1 MTDDWKKAGIMVRYN
16 ANSKFVEVEPEGLNS
31 LLRDQTRLEWLA
43 HAEVFPMNTKE
54 GWCLS
59 GDGAT
64 CWTKTADTFRD
75 AIDEAMRGE

>member
-1 MTDDWKKAGIMVRYN
+1 MSEIFEHSENPSVMGTISELVIDRK
-16 ANSKFVEVEPEGLNS
+16 
-31 LLRDQTRLEWLA
+31 RLEWLA